1 MAAGLSVQLYTL
13 RKEAKAQC
21 LGPVIDR
28 LGKIGYAGV
37 EPAGFG
43 ELTPEA
49 FKKRVADAGMVVSS
63 AHVAL
68 PDPNK
73 ASEVLDQQAAIGND
87 MIVVPFLPPDDFKDE
102 SAVKRSADK
111 LNAFNVAVKARGAR
125 LGYHN
130 HWWEFGTKVVGG
142 QSAHA
147 RFFELLDPSVFAE
160 IDIYWAKV
168 GGANPTDVVNSMGD
182 RARLL
187 HIKDGPADGHESPMV
202 AVGDGVVD
210 IAGVAKA
217 SKAKWHI
224 VELDQCATDMF
235 AAVEKS
241 HRFMTKGG
249 YAAGQKK

>member
-13 RKEAKAQC
+13 RKEAKT
-21 LGPVIDR
+21 LGLGAVIDR

-43 ELTPEA
+43 ELTPDA
-49 FKKRVADAGMVVSS
+49 FKKRVAEAGMVISS
-63 AHVAL
+63 GHLGL
-68 PDPNK
+68 PDANK
-73 ASEVLDQQAAIGND
+73 TNEVLDQQSAVGND
-87 MIVVPFLPPDDFKDE
+87 TLVVAFLPPDDFKDE

-111 LNAFNVAVKARGAR
+111 LNAFNAAVKARGAR

-130 HWWEFGTKVVGG
+130 HWWEFGTKLAGG
-142 QSAHA
+142 KSAHA
-147 RFFELLDPSVFAE
+147 RLFELLDPSVFAE
-160 IDIYWAKV
+160 VDIYWAKV
-168 GGANPTDVVNSMGD
+168 GGANPVDVVKSMGE

-187 HIKDGPADGHESPMV
+187 HIKDGPADGHESPMT

-210 IAGVAKA
+210 IGGVAKA

-235 AAVEKS
+235 EAVEKS

-249 YAAGQKK
+249 YAAGKK

>member
-13 RKEAKAQC
+13 RRETKA
-21 LGPVIDR
+21 LGIGAVIDR

-43 ELTPEA
+43 ELTPQQ
-49 FKKRVADAGMVVSS
+49 FKKRVADVGMAISS
-63 AHVAL
+63 AHVGL
-68 PDPNK
+68 PPPDKVN
-73 ASEVLDQQAAIGND
+73 ETLDQQAAIGND
-87 MIVVPFLPPDDFKDE
+87 TIVVPFLPPDDFKDE

-111 LNAFNVAVKARGAR
+111 LNAFNEAVKARGAR

-130 HWWEFGTKVVGG
+130 HWWEFGTQLGAK
-142 QSAHA
+142 SAHA
-147 RFFELLDPSVFAE
+147 RLFELLEPSVFAE

-168 GGANPTDVVNSMGD
+168 GGADPIDVVKALGE

-210 IAGVAKA
+210 VAGVAKA

-235 AAVEKS
+235 EAVEKS

-249 YAAGQKK
+249 YAAGRK

>member
-13 RKEAKAQC
+13 RKEAKS
-21 LGPVIDR
+21 LGLGAVVDR

-68 PDPNK
+68 PD
-73 ASEVLDQQAAIGND
+73 ASKTSEALDQQAAIGND
-87 MIVVPFLPPDDFKDE
+87 TIVVPFLPPDDFKDE

-111 LNAFNVAVKARGAR
+111 LNAFNAAVRARGAR

-130 HWWEFGTKVVGG
+130 HWWEFGTKIDGK
-142 QSAHA
+142 SAHT
-147 RFFELLDPSVFAE
+147 RLFELLDPSVFAE

-168 GGANPTDVVNSMGD
+168 GGANPTDVVKTLGD

-202 AVGDGVVD
+202 AVGDGVID

-249 YAAGQKK
+249 YAAGQNK